1 MIINIK
7 QHDALT
13 MKLLATL
20 TQLRT

>member
-13 MKLLATL
+13 MKLNSA
-20 TQLRT
+20 QYVNSK